1 MSTVSSELAL
11 HDIIPGGKPIL
22 LMKSIWTDSRQ
33 ASKSL
38 LESFGGRPGTR
49 LVLECYNYEIV
60 ITQV

>member
-38 LESFGGRPGTR
+38 LVIGGRG
-49 LVLECYNYEIV
+49 VLWWKARNKV
-60 ITQV
+60 SVRVL

>member
-11 HDIIPGGKPIL
+11 HDIILGGKPIL

-38 LESFGGRPGTR
+38 LVIVGRGALWGKAR
-49 LVLECYNYEIV
+49 NKVSARAL
-60 ITQV
+60 